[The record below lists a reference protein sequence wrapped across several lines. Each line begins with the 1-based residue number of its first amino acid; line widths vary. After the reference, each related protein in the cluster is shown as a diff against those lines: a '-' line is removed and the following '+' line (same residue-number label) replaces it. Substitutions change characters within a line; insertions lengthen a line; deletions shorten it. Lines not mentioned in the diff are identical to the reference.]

1 MNARYAHRLG
11 TPSVARWIANF
22 FAGLLVFSGTGV
34 ALGQVANCPFAI
46 ASPTRGGLSDGLI
59 LTRYATLTTASALVA
74 GTGLTSADL
83 DAIQARIQA
92 NHSRLDLDGDG
103 IVGPYDGAV
112 AARVRLGFTPAAAV
126 AGLLPAANGSRETPG
141 KVQAFLDNGCP
152 APGTVAPLVSYDFA
166 GGDPFVNK
174 NGWSFLG
181 AVGPLATIPGA
192 TYNGLRFRYPA
203 WPVDSQSYD
212 NGSCAWREQGASMPP
227 AAQAFF
233 LEVRLHVPANYA
245 HRSDTGIKVAPNG
258 GSISAWQIG
267 DRVRSADG
275 QFEATISGFGTTGT
289 TMPDYDG
296 IAGPVVFLRNAGCAG
311 CNFAWVGSVQNVT
324 RNQTVTTN
332 LRRIVS
338 ANNKLMAVFAD
349 GYSGGGNGP
358 TIIWEYWPNDPTA
371 AQGQTPRS
379 SELAVHYS
387 RGQFTGAG
395 AHLQGTH
402 FIGPADFGRYIDI
415 VFHGRFSSAP
425 GANDGVIET
434 WIRREGATSFTR
446 IHHITDANMDKRTS
460 SASPNAL
467 VPWQQSK
474 IMGWANS
481 CFDEQTDFYISKI
494 KYYDQRPSGL

>member
-1 MNARYAHRLG
+1 MSDALLLHRYAQNVSG
-11 TPSVARWIANF
+11 DAAFV
-22 FAGLLVFSGTGV
+22 VGTG
-34 ALGQVANCPFAI
+34 AGSN
-46 ASPTRGGLSDGLI
+46 
-59 LTRYATLTTASALVA
+59 TASALRSNIQS
-74 GTGLTSADL
+74 LTA
-83 DAIQARIQA
+83 
-92 NHSRLDLDGDG
+92 RLDLDGDG
-103 IVGPYDGAV
+103 QLTTYDSQV
-112 AARVRLGFTPAAAV
+112 AARIRMGFTPAAAV
-126 AGLLPAANGSRETPG
+126 LALTPSAQGSRNTAAL
-141 KVQAFLDNGCP
+141 VTAFLNAGCP
-152 APGTVAPLVSYDFA
+152 LANVGVNPLVAYDFA
-166 GGDPFVNK
+166 AGDAFVNK
-174 NGWSFLG
+174 NGWAFAG
-181 AVGPLATIPGA
+181 AIGPLATIPG
-192 TYNGLRFRYPA
+192 TNYNGLRFSYPA

-233 LEVRLHVPANYA
+233 LEIRLHIPANYA

-296 IAGPVVFLRNAGCAG
+296 IEGPVVFLRNAGCAG
-311 CNFAWVGSVQNVT
+311 CNFAWVGSVQNIT

-395 AHLQGTH
+395 SHLQGTH
-402 FIGPADFGRYIDI
+402 FIGPADFGKYIDI
-415 VFHGRFSSAP
+415 MFHGRFSSAP

-434 WIRREGATSFTR
+434 WIRRQGAASFTR

-481 CFDEQTDFYISKI
+481 CFDAQTDFYISKI
-494 KYYDQRPSGL
+494 KYFDQRPSGF

>member
-1 MNARYAHRLG
+1 MTLRWLYVVAFVSTLILCGASANAQVSACPFNM
-11 TPSVARWIANF
+11 TNPARGAVSDTLLQQR
-22 FAGLLVFSGTGV
+22 FAQNLSGDAAFVSGTG
-34 ALGQVANCPFAI
+34 
-46 ASPTRGGLSDGLI
+46 
-59 LTRYATLTTASALVA
+59 ATS
-74 GTGLTSADL
+74 TSASSIRGN
-83 DAIQARIQA
+83 IQTLLP
-92 NHSRLDLDGDG
+92 RLDLDGDG
-103 IVGPYDGAV
+103 QITNFDSQV
-112 AARVRLGFTPAAAV
+112 AARIRLGYTMQAAV
-126 AGLLPAANGSRETPG
+126 AGLAPAAAGSRNT
-141 KVQAFLDNGCP
+141 VALVTAFLNAGCP
-152 APGTVAPLVSYDFA
+152 APSSSVNPLVSYDFTA
-166 GGDPFVNK
+166 GDQFVSK
-174 NGWSFLG
+174 SGWEFLG
-181 AVGPLATIPGA
+181 AVGPLAPVPG
-192 TYNGLRFRYPA
+192 TSDTGLRFRYPG

-212 NGSCAWREQGASMPP
+212 NGTCAWREQGARMPA
-227 AAQAFF
+227 AAQAFY
-233 LEVRLHVPANYA
+233 LEMRLHIPANYE
-245 HRSDTGIKVAPNG
+245 HRTDMGIKIAPNG
-258 GSISAWQIG
+258 GSIDTWQIG

-296 IAGPVVFLRNAGCAG
+296 IEGKVVFLRNAGCAG
-311 CNFAWVGSVQNVT
+311 CNFAWVGQVQNLA
-324 RNQTVTTN
+324 RNYAVTTN

-358 TIIWEYWPNDPTA
+358 TIIWEYWPNDPAA

-395 AHLQGTH
+395 SHLQGTH
-402 FIGPADFGRYIDI
+402 FIGPADFGKYIDI
-415 VFHGRFSSAP
+415 MFHGRFSSAP

-434 WIRREGATSFTR
+434 WIRRQGAASFTR

-481 CFDEQTDFYISKI
+481 CFDAQTDFYISKI
-494 KYYDQRPSGL
+494 KYYDQRPSGF